1 MDLLQGIR
9 TFVRVVEHGSF
20 TQAAQALGTSPATVS
35 RQVAGLEQA
44 LSARLLQRNTRSVVV
59 TESGLRYYEHCKQI
73 LRTVAAAAADVEDSQ
88 SHASGRLRL
97 HAVTELGLEHL
108 MPLLVDY
115 LDGHPDV
122 SVDLTLAQG
131 TPALLEEGLDVL
143 ITLGRTLPDST
154 LVARDLGQVIS
165 VVCAAPEYLARHGVP
180 RTPEDLLRHRCLNVA
195 APSCPQGWAFVGERG
210 ETLLDLDEALKVNLP
225 EAACAAAA
233 AGLGVCLLP
242 GFVAARALQEGSLLR
257 LLPGHRLHVR
267 EVFVLYSSRRYL
279 DAKIRTWVDF
289 LRERLPLAFERDRA
303 ILDDRRYWAESPTG
317 VARETAT

>member
-1 MDLLQGIR
+1 MDLLHGIR

-20 TQAAQALGTSPATVS
+20 TQAAQTLGTSPATVS

-154 LVARDLGQVIS
+154 LVARDLGQVFS

-195 APSCPQGWAFVGERG
+195 APSCPQGWVFVGERG
-210 ETLLDLDEALKVNLP
+210 ETLLDLDEALRSTSPRPPAPPPRPGSASACCPASSPPARCRK
-225 EAACAAAA
+225 AACC
-233 AGLGVCLLP
+233 GYC
-242 GFVAARALQEGSLLR
+242 
-257 LLPGHRLHVR
+257 
-267 EVFVLYSSRRYL
+267 
-279 DAKIRTWVDF
+279 
-289 LRERLPLAFERDRA
+289 RA
-303 ILDDRRYWAESPTG
+303 IDCMSARCSCCTPRGATWTPRSAPGWTSSGNACPWRSSVTG
-317 VARETAT
+317 RSSTIGATGRKAQLA

>member
-1 MDLLQGIR
+1 MDLLHGIR

-44 LSARLLQRNTRSVVV
+44 LGAPAATQYAQRRGDGKRSALLRALQ
-59 TESGLRYYEHCKQI
+59 
-73 LRTVAAAAADVEDSQ
+73 ADPAYGRRRRGVEDSQ

-154 LVARDLGQVIS
+154 LVARDLGQVFS

-195 APSCPQGWAFVGERG
+195 APSCPQGWAFAGERG

-225 EAACAAAA
+225 RPPAPPPRPGSASACCPASSPPARCRKAAC
-233 AGLGVCLLP
+233 CD
-242 GFVAARALQEGSLLR
+242 
-257 LLPGHRLHVR
+257 
-267 EVFVLYSSRRYL
+267 YC
-279 DAKIRTWVDF
+279 
-289 LRERLPLAFERDRA
+289 RA
-303 ILDDRRYWAESPTG
+303 IDCTSARCSCCTPRGATWTPRSAPGWTSSGNACPWRSSVTG
-317 VARETAT
+317 RSSTIGATGRKAQPA

>member
-73 LRTVAAAAADVEDSQ
+73 LRTVAAAAGGRRRQPVPRQRSPAPPRGDRTGPRAPD
-88 SHASGRLRL
+88 AATGGLPGRPSGRLRRP
-97 HAVTELGLEHL
+97 HAGPGHPGPARGRPGRADHPRPNLAGLDPGRPRSRPGVQRGLCRAGIPGTAWRATHAGGPAAASLPERGRAVLPAGLGLRRRTRRNAARSRR
-108 MPLLVDY
+108 
-115 LDGHPDV
+115 G
-122 SVDLTLAQG
+122 AQG
-131 TPALLEEGLDVL
+131 QPSR
-143 ITLGRTLPDST
+143 GR
-154 LVARDLGQVIS
+154 
-165 VVCAAPEYLARHGVP
+165 
-180 RTPEDLLRHRCLNVA
+180 LRR
-195 APSCPQGWAFVGERG
+195 RR
-210 ETLLDLDEALKVNLP
+210 
-225 EAACAAAA
+225 

-289 LRERLPLAFERDRA
+289 LGNACPWR
-303 ILDDRRYWAESPTG
+303 SSVTG
-317 VARETAT
+317 RSSTIDATGRKAQPA

>member
-1 MDLLQGIR
+1 MDLLHGIR

-154 LVARDLGQVIS
+154 LVARDLGQVFS

-195 APSCPQGWAFVGERG
+195 APSCPQAGPSPA
-210 ETLLDLDEALKVNLP
+210 N
-225 EAACAAAA
+225 AAKRCSISMRRSRSTSPS
-233 AGLGVCLLP
+233 CLLP

>member
-1 MDLLQGIR
+1 M
-9 TFVRVVEHGSF
+9 
-20 TQAAQALGTSPATVS
+20 
-35 RQVAGLEQA
+35 
-44 LSARLLQRNTRSVVV
+44 
-59 TESGLRYYEHCKQI
+59 
-73 LRTVAAAAADVEDSQ
+73 
-88 SHASGRLRL
+88 
-97 HAVTELGLEHL
+97 TELGLEHL

-154 LVARDLGQVIS
+154 LVARDLGQVFS

-225 EAACAAAA
+225 EPPAPPPRPGSASACCPASS
-233 AGLGVCLLP
+233 P
-242 GFVAARALQEGSLLR
+242 PRALQEGSLLR
-257 LLPGHRLHVR
+257 LLPGHRPHVR

-279 DAKIRTWVDF
+279 DAKIRTWVDSSGNAC
-289 LRERLPLAFERDRA
+289 PGVRA
-303 ILDDRRYWAESPTG
+303 
-317 VARETAT
+317 

>member
-1 MDLLQGIR
+1 MDLLHGIR

-154 LVARDLGQVIS
+154 LVARDLGQVFS

-195 APSCPQGWAFVGERG
+195 APSCPQGWAFAGERG
-210 ETLLDLDEALKVNLP
+210 ETLRRRRGRARRLP
-225 EAACAAAA
+225 AARLRRRPRA
-233 AGLGVCLLP
+233 AGRQPVAATAGPSTARPRGVRAVLLAALP
-242 GFVAARALQEGSLLR
+242 GRQDPHLGGFPQGTPAPGVRA
-257 LLPGHRLHVR
+257 
-267 EVFVLYSSRRYL
+267 
-279 DAKIRTWVDF
+279 
-289 LRERLPLAFERDRA
+289 
-303 ILDDRRYWAESPTG
+303 
-317 VARETAT
+317 

>member
-154 LVARDLGQVIS
+154 LVARDLGQVFS

-210 ETLLDLDEALKVNLP
+210 ETLLDLDEALKI
-225 EAACAAAA
+225 
-233 AGLGVCLLP
+233 G
-242 GFVAARALQEGSLLR
+242 RA
-257 LLPGHRLHVR
+257 HV
-267 EVFVLYSSRRYL
+267 
-279 DAKIRTWVDF
+279 
-289 LRERLPLAFERDRA
+289 
-303 ILDDRRYWAESPTG
+303 
-317 VARETAT
+317 

>member
-1 MDLLQGIR
+1 MDLLHGIR

-154 LVARDLGQVIS
+154 LVARDLGQVFS

-242 GFVAARALQEGSLLR
+242 G
-257 LLPGHRLHVR
+257 
-267 EVFVLYSSRRYL
+267 SSRN
-279 DAKIRTWVDF
+279 
-289 LRERLPLAFERDRA
+289 RLP
-303 ILDDRRYWAESPTG
+303 SC
-317 VARETAT
+317 

>member
-1 MDLLQGIR
+1 M
-9 TFVRVVEHGSF
+9 
-20 TQAAQALGTSPATVS
+20 
-35 RQVAGLEQA
+35 
-44 LSARLLQRNTRSVVV
+44 V

-154 LVARDLGQVIS
+154 LVARDLGQVFS

-195 APSCPQGWAFVGERG
+195 APSRPQGWAFVGERG

-233 AGLGVCLLP
+233 RRARRLPAARLRRRPRATGRQPVAATAGPSTACPRGVRAVLLEALP
-242 GFVAARALQEGSLLR
+242 GRQDPHLGGLPQGTPAPGVRA
-257 LLPGHRLHVR
+257 
-267 EVFVLYSSRRYL
+267 
-279 DAKIRTWVDF
+279 
-289 LRERLPLAFERDRA
+289 
-303 ILDDRRYWAESPTG
+303 
-317 VARETAT
+317 